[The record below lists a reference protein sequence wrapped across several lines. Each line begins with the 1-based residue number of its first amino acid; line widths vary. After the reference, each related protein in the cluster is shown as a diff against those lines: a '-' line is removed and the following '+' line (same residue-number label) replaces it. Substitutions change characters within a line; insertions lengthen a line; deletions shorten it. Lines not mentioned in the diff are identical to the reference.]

1 MAKGSGGTRSSSS
14 SAPKGLSSTTGGNLK
29 PTKYT
34 VNGGPAYK
42 DENGLYTNSNGQFV
56 FKSDLEKATSPIDSV
71 KGYQSIYKDLSR
83 YGMSQADKLGYGLEA
98 GQDGFVF
105 SHARSNGAMARAE
118 VVEFDKGQY
127 QIMGAYD
134 SRGHSIETL
143 DRAFTFQGAKKY
155 VAQLFKSWGH
165 K

>member
-1 MAKGSGGTRSSSS
+1 MAKGSGGTRAS
-14 SAPKGLSSTTGGNLK
+14 SAGSPKGLSNNNVQEGG
-29 PTKYT
+29 
-34 VNGGPAYK
+34 
-42 DENGLYTNSNGQFV
+42 S
-56 FKSDLEKATSPIDSV
+56 IDSV
-71 KGYQSIYKDLSR
+71 KGYQTIYNDLSR
-83 YGMSQADKLGYGLEA
+83 FGMSQADKIGYGLEA

-143 DRAFTFQGAKKY
+143 DRAFTFQGVKKY